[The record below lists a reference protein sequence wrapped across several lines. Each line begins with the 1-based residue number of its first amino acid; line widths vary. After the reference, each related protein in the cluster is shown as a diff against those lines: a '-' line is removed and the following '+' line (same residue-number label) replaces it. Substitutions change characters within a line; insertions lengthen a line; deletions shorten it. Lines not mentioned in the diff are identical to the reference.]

1 MQVNHEMSHCKG
13 NETGQ
18 CEGGGVEKE
27 GGYKG
32 REEITVVLSALIPR
46 TLKVL

>member
-1 MQVNHEMSHCKG
+1 MQVNHEMSLAKEMKQAVRG
-13 NETGQ
+13 E
-18 CEGGGVEKE
+18 EEE